1 MIGRNFEGPRSIR
14 GPVPPPA
21 TPRADVRTD
30 LAVEAV
36 GPKPIPGVKIDRIEE
51 DGILVS
57 RVQVETY
64 QAAQEIGKT
73 PGRYITVDAP
83 RLRERERK
91 TQERVAAIIGRELR
105 YLLGVPKD
113 AEIFVVGLGNWRAT
127 PDALGPRVIENLMV
141 TRHLWDHVPPD
152 LRGGLRPVSA
162 LAPGVLGITG
172 IETWDII
179 SSIVDR
185 IRPAAVVAVDALAAM
200 DLNRIVTSV
209 QLADTGIHP
218 GSGVGNRRTGITRE
232 TLGVPV
238 IALGVPTVVHAVT
251 IASQTIDMLVSR
263 LRAENR
269 FYQLLDAMEGNDK
282 YDLIHEI
289 LSPAVGDLMVT
300 PKEIDILIE
309 DMAYVVA
316 AGINQA
322 LHPDVDSVDFASAFP
337 IQ

>member
-1 MIGRNFEGPRSIR
+1 MDEQLQRNN
-14 GPVPPPA
+14 
-21 TPRADVRTD
+21 VRTD

-36 GPKPIPGVKIDRIEE
+36 GTVPI
-51 DGILVS
+51 DGIRMEQTEEEGVRVN
-57 RVQVETY
+57 RVQVQTPKAGE
-64 QAAQEIGKT
+64 QIGKA
-73 PGRYITVDAP
+73 PGRYITLDAP
-83 RLRERERK
+83 DLRLRERK

-105 YLLGVPKD
+105 GLLGLPKE
-113 AEIFVVGLGNWRAT
+113 APVFVVGLGNWRAT
-127 PDALGPRVIENLMV
+127 PDALGPRVVENLMV

-152 LRGGLRPVSA
+152 MRGDLRPVSA

-185 IRPAAVVAVDALAAM
+185 IRPAAVIAVDALAAA
-200 DLNRIVTSV
+200 DLQRIVTSV

-218 GSGVGNRRTGITRE
+218 GSGVGNRRAAITRQ

-238 IALGVPTVVHAVT
+238 IAVGVPTVVHAVT
-251 IASQTIDMLVSR
+251 IASQTIDLLVER
-263 LRAENR
+263 LRSESR
-269 FYQLLDAMEGNDK
+269 FYELLDGMAGEEKHG
-282 YDLIHEI
+282 LIQEI

-309 DMAYVVA
+309 DMAYLVA

-322 LHPDVDSVDFASAFP
+322 LHPNADHFDFATAFP